1 MSRQEFFEKAM
12 TDLDEK
18 YINEAAEE
26 LYKRQGEEIR
36 ITDNRIAKPQ
46 KNSGLKMFIGVAA
59 AIALVVGGFAVLN
72 SLSGKPPVGKNPY
85 DTSETGDKVTKYDRV
100 VIAND
105 RGSYTEIY
113 PEIWDEYSKLAV
125 ELIENLEKVT
135 LTPTNYIPWN
145 NGIVDSVDVFLYYD
159 NSCDTYKIAPCFAGG
174 GLDCTIIRKN
184 GVNYK
189 AEGDELIR
197 VMEITTELMET
208 CVPTLLSGEYYLDG
222 DKNSGV
228 YIEVN
233 NGTICLKGDNDLDFV
248 KANCGDMNYNDVY
261 QALGEKEYVISN
273 NVVDLFKN
281 PIITDW
287 DNTQKVNANNY
298 QGVCHYYLAGF
309 GQNGPI
315 IELLGHY
322 FTLDMPEI
330 MEYEDTFAK
339 GTIRFTELVPVE
351 VDSVNNVQLPIG
363 DETAAK
369 AYFDRLS
376 GNSTGID
383 RFGLTVL
390 SDYEFDEKNSFCNA
404 MGDSAV
410 PNDFAK
416 LRYIRNESD
425 RIYTGCYVDVFVGQ
439 AGSSGPELTF
449 PSGLGLVIPYPLLL
463 GYIHPEYIENQK
475 LSEFT
480 LADGTVLKIKMG
492 GAIHEGQNYY
502 TAEWTDDARQ
512 LKYKVNA
519 KRCTTD
525 FFINTVIALIYDVDG
540 IGNLTDTDSEL
551 PTNLADYTMDFS
563 IFYDYFRGLWQ
574 DDQVGY
580 ISEIGWDDD
589 FFNYDNPLVGFY
601 KDSKGA
607 YMARYSYSHYT
618 LYFIP
623 EDDRDSMYQYV
634 ININGDVTTTVPELP
649 GAIFT
654 RTGEGKYVQNTGVY
668 GYLGICELCTTDGID
683 FDALH
688 NLSFDDHNGEHWS
701 RHNDTAFNDWGDV
714 GVLERSKDPAAAEIV
729 LALKFLNGDGVTQQY
744 FLCNLMKL
752 DDGTLR
758 FTETPIKFDISELDY
773 ENSHTPHAEHLRQ
786 NIAADTDRGSV
797 NYYITAKFEV
807 YPVTD
812 DSYYLVRQMG
822 VNQAQWLSYVDIFW
836 YSGEIVDYIDYD
848 PVMYTHVDGNY
859 TTFMGGVYL
868 GVHDGYLYYLVSDLE
883 KNEYQIACIYE
894 GKEISRY
901 DMGYLDIRWFEE
913 IVCNADGTVNV
924 GFMTLASDDRWSYVI
939 DFSDP
944 YNPQYVDILNIDA
957 PEYNGNLYGDYKF
970 VHDVGDKLDKSD
982 YTAEDNAWLGEEF
995 YLVEASEAENL
1006 LLKPFQTLVFTIND
1020 NKGYQHTENDYA
1032 WFSFISTKDVIHVDV
1047 GYIKDGVAHSL
1058 ADSLNHGQ
1066 TTEKINDFDLTE
1078 LPTGEYQMYISNTS
1092 GYLQYYKFI
1101 GIGVT

>member
-1 MSRQEFFEKAM
+1 MSRQEFLEKAM

-59 AIALVVGGFAVLN
+59 AVALVIGGFAVLN
-72 SLSGKPPVGKNPY
+72 SLSGKPPVGENPY
-85 DTSETGDKVTKYDRV
+85 DASETDDKVTKYDRV

-135 LTPTNYIPWN
+135 LAPTDYIPWN
-145 NGIVDSVDVFLYYD
+145 NGIVDSVDVLLYYE
-159 NSCDTYKIAPCFAGG
+159 NSCDTYKIAPCYAGG

-197 VMEITTELMET
+197 VMEITTELMKT
-208 CVPTLLSGEYYLDG
+208 SVPSLLSGEYYLDG

-228 YIEVN
+228 YIEVK

-261 QALGEKEYVISN
+261 QALGEKEYVISS
-273 NVVDLFKN
+273 NVIDLFKN
-281 PIITDW
+281 PVITDW

-298 QGVCHYYLAGF
+298 QGVCHYYLVGF
-309 GQNGPI
+309 GHNGPI

-339 GTIRFTELVPVE
+339 GTIRFTELVPVD

-363 DETAAK
+363 NETAAK

-376 GNSTGID
+376 GGTTGID

-404 MGDSAV
+404 MGDAVV

-425 RIYTGCYVDVFVGQ
+425 RIYTGCYVDIFVGQ
-439 AGSSGPELTF
+439 TESSGPELTF
-449 PSGLGLVIPYPLLL
+449 PSGLGLVIPDPWGL

-480 LADGTVLKIKMG
+480 LADGTVLKLKMG
-492 GAIHEGQNYY
+492 GAIYEGQEYY

-519 KRCTTD
+519 KRCTRD
-525 FFINTVIALIYDVDG
+525 FFISTVIALVYDVDG
-540 IGNLTDTDSEL
+540 IVNLTDTDSEL

-563 IFYDYFRGLWQ
+563 IFYDYFRGIWQ

-607 YMARYSYSHYT
+607 YMARYSYPFYV

-623 EDDRDSMYQYV
+623 EDDRNSMYQYV
-634 ININGDVTTTVPELP
+634 IEINEDGTTTVSEQP

-668 GYLGICELCTTDGID
+668 GYLGIWELCTTEGID

-688 NLSFDDHNGEHWS
+688 NLSFDDHDGEHWS
-701 RHNDTAFNDWGDV
+701 RHNDTAFNDWGDI
-714 GVLERSKDPAAAEIV
+714 GVLERSKDPAATELV

-773 ENSHTPHAEHLRQ
+773 ENSQTAHAERLRQ

-822 VNQAQWLSYVDIFW
+822 VNQAQWLNYVDIFW

-848 PVMYTHVDGNY
+848 PVMYTHVDGEY
-859 TTFMGGVYL
+859 TTFMGGIYL

-901 DMGYLDIRWFEE
+901 DMGYLDILWFEE

-924 GFMTLASDDRWSYVI
+924 GFMTLGSEDRWNYVI

-957 PEYNGNLYGDYKF
+957 PEYNGNLYGEYKF

-982 YTAEDNAWLGEEF
+982 YTAADNAWLGEEF
-995 YLVEASEAENL
+995 YLIEASEAENL

-1020 NKGYQHTENDYA
+1020 NKGYQHQENDYA
-1032 WFSFISTKDVIHVDV
+1032 WFSFISAKDVIHVDV

-1066 TTEKINDFDLTE
+1066 TTEKINNFDLTQ